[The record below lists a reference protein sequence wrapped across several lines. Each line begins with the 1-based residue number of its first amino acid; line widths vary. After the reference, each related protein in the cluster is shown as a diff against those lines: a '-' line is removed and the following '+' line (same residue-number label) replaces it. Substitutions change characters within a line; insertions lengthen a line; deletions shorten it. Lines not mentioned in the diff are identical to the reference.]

1 MLIFIGLHNTALVER
16 PIHMWP
22 GGGGGREGALELWSQ
37 VPCLRIPCYL
47 KLTFFFNY
55 MHVTVWACATGVTDG
70 CLWSRMGAGNCSRI
84 AVYTLS

>member
-16 PIHMWP
+16 PIHMWL
-22 GGGGGREGALELWSQ
+22 GGGAGGGTGALEPGTLSENPMLSK
-37 VPCLRIPCYL
+37 VDF
-47 KLTFFFNY
+47 FFFNY